1 MTMNPEDSIRRMSS
15 QQIDTAIDR
24 ISRAQLQLQE
34 ERSLLEAERERRRSA
49 MKPIRE
55 RANDQ
60 T

>member
-1 MTMNPEDSIRRMSS
+1 MTMNLKDNIRRMSS

-24 ISRAQLQLQE
+24 IKREQIQLQE
-34 ERSLLEAERERRRSA
+34 ERRLLEAEREWRMSA
-49 MKPIRE
+49 LRPLRE